1 MRLRL
6 FISFILVAI
15 ISILSFLIL
24 VRQGAIQEVRTYMF
38 RGGMAGIEN
47 IVTALE
53 DHYQQNQSWAG
64 ADQLIRTAGPGQGNR
79 RGSQGN
85 PAGMGA
91 MMGQSLL
98 LVDVQGQVLA
108 DSRNSNPAGILDR
121 SQLEQAIPLQVDG
134 ETIGYLVHEG
144 GNVFTTGDETELVS
158 RLSRAAYIAAGIAIV
173 FALLLAILLSARLL
187 KPVTQLTQAAED
199 LSEGDLT
206 RRVSIKGDDEL
217 AVLGRTF
224 NDMAESLE
232 NAEQNRQAMTA
243 DIAHELR
250 TPLAVQRAQL
260 EALQDGV
267 YPPTEENLAALLE
280 QNVLL
285 TRLVADLRTL
295 ALADAGELQL
305 ENIPTDI
312 GKLTARAAER
322 FNLQAAEREVDIEF
336 FLHGSCQ
343 KILVDPGRM
352 EQIIGNLISNALRYA
367 PEKSKIQITLNCD
380 VESMVLTVRDNGPGI
395 AEGEQEQIFE
405 RFYRSDQGRSRAE
418 GGSGLGL
425 AIARQLAEVQGGQ
438 LTARNHPGGGAEFQL
453 TFPLD
458 QSGG

>member
-1 MRLRL
+1 
-6 FISFILVAI
+6 
-15 ISILSFLIL
+15 
-24 VRQGAIQEVRTYMF
+24 MF
-38 RGGMAGIEN
+38 RGGMAGLDD

-53 DHYQQNQSWAG
+53 DHYLQNQSWAG

-85 PAGMGA
+85 PAGMGG

-108 DSRNSNPAGILDR
+108 DSRSSNTGDILDR

-134 ETIGYLVHEG
+134 VTFGYLVHEG
-144 GNVFTTGDETELVS
+144 GNVFTSGDETELVS
-158 RLSRAAYIAAGIAIV
+158 RLSRAGYIAAGIAIV
-173 FALLLAILLSARLL
+173 FALLLAIVLSARLL
-187 KPVTQLTQAAED
+187 KPVRQLTLAAED

-206 RRVSIKGDDEL
+206 RRVSIQGSDEL

-224 NDMAESLE
+224 NDMADSLD
-232 NAEQNRQAMTA
+232 NAEQSRQAMTA

-280 QNVLL
+280 QNILL

-295 ALADAGELQL
+295 ALADTGELRL
-305 ENIPTDI
+305 EKIPTDI

-322 FNLQAAEREVDIEF
+322 FNLQAAERGVEIKF
-336 FLHGSCQ
+336 FQHGSCQ

-352 EQIIGNLISNALRYA
+352 EQIIGNLISNALRYT
-367 PEKSKIQITLNCD
+367 PDKTKIQIALNCD
-380 VESMVLTVRDNGPGI
+380 VDRMVLTVRDNGPGI

-425 AIARQLAEVQGGQ
+425 AIARQLAEAQGGK
-438 LTARNHPGGGAEFQL
+438 LTARNHPEGGAEFHL
-453 TFPLD
+453 YFSLD
-458 QSGG
+458 RAGG